1 MGIFKTLGEKPWLQ
15 DPAIAGNA
23 AALEHAPDTAAA
35 AQVAL
40 RFILAVVGVLF
51 FLFIITFL
59 SRSQYPDFE
68 ALAGAP
74 WQPFTDASRLWFNTA
89 LLACAS
95 FALHSGLIGT
105 RNGKLNISVVGISAG
120 VFFTI
125 AFLLAQFDLWL
136 HLQSMGFYVNTN
148 PANSYFYLLTAVHG
162 LHMIGGM
169 IVLSNVVFRVWY
181 DSEPESLSAPLKL
194 CTTYWHFLF
203 GVWLVLFALL
213 TSEPETINA
222 LAALCG
228 F

>member
-1 MGIFKTLGEKPWLQ
+1 MKLFRSLREKPWLQ
-15 DPAIAGNA
+15 QPAIAGGA
-23 AALEHAPDTAAA
+23 PAYAGPDTAGAA
-35 AQVAL
+35 RIAL
-40 RFILAVVGVLF
+40 RFILAVVGVIF

-74 WQPFTDASRLWFNTA
+74 WQPFNDTTRLWFNTA

-95 FALHSGLIGT
+95 LGMHFGLVSA
-105 RNGKLNISVVGISAG
+105 RNGKINGSIIGISAA
-120 VFFTI
+120 VLFTVL
-125 AFLLAQFDLWL
+125 FLLAQFDLWL
-136 HLQSMGFYVNTN
+136 HLQSMGFYINSN

-162 LHMIGGM
+162 LHMMGGL

-181 DSEPESLSAPLKL
+181 DSEPESLASPLQL
-194 CTTYWHFLF
+194 CTTYWHFLL

-213 TSEPETINA
+213 SSSPETINT
-222 LAALCG
+222 LAAMCG

>member
-1 MGIFKTLGEKPWLQ
+1 MKVLKTLGTKSWL
-15 DPAIAGNA
+15 PETGGA
-23 AALEHAPDTAAA
+23 AALHAPDTQAASRI
-35 AQVAL
+35 AL

-74 WQPFTDASRLWFNTA
+74 WQPFTDPTRLWFNTA
-89 LLACAS
+89 LLALGSA
-95 FALHSGLIGT
+95 AMQLGLGGA
-105 RNGKLNISVVGISAG
+105 RRGRLNLAVAGISGA
-120 VFFTI
+120 VFFTV
-125 AFLLAQFDLWL
+125 AFLVAQFDLWL
-136 HLQSMGFYVNTN
+136 HLQAMGFYVNSN

-162 LHMIGGM
+162 LHLMGGL
-169 IVLSNVVFRVWY
+169 IVLANVVFRVWY
-181 DSEPESLSAPLKL
+181 DNKPESLAAPLRL

-213 TSEPETINA
+213 TGSPATINA